1 MPKITVSTVVK
12 LVIACFLV
20 GLVLAYANL
29 DPKDVLT
36 ESLRM
41 AKQLA
46 DWSISAFGSA
56 FSYILLGAVIVIPV
70 WLFFFILRAVRGKK

>member
-1 MPKITVSTVVK
+1 MPKITVSTVIK

-20 GLVLAYANL
+20 GLALAFFNL
-29 DPKDVLT
+29 DPRDLLT
-36 ESLRM
+36 ESVRV
-41 AKQLA
+41 AKELA
-46 DWSISAFGSA
+46 DWSVSAFGSA